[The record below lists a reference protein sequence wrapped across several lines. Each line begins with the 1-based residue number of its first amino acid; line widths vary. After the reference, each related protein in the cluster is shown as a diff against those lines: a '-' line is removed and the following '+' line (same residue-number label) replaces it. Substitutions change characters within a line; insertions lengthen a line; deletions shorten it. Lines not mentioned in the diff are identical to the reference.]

1 MKNAIIVGATSGIG
15 RGLAKLLA
23 DDGFNVGITGGRSDL
38 LAEIKNENTDRY
50 FIKSFDI
57 IDTGSISNQLDEL
70 ANELGGLDLV
80 VICSGTGDI
89 NASLDL

>member
-23 DDGFNVGITGGRSDL
+23 FDGFNVGVTGRRSDL

-89 NASLDL
+89 NASQDL